1 MPKKLFQQIHLCKE
15 NRWFKEKKLKDNK
28 KAIVY
33 ILISAIAFT
42 MMSTVVKLAKDIP
55 TYEKVF
61 FRNIINLA
69 IAIYILSRDKI
80 SFWGEKP
87 NRKYLFIRGVLGLM
101 GVVCNFYAV
110 TKMNLAD
117 ASMLFNLTP
126 FFVTL
131 FAFFFLGEK
140 ILKVEWI
147 SLFSAFLAVLMV
159 IKPQFN
165 ISIIGG
171 IVGVIGA
178 ACAGGAYTL
187 VSHINKKE
195 NPSTIIFYFT
205 FVSVI
210 FTLPMMIY
218 KFVKPTLLELMLLVL
233 TGVFASL
240 GQYMV
245 TLAYKYGKPSEVAIY
260 NYTSIIFAML
270 IGFVIWKELPDIWSL
285 LGGFILILTG
295 VNLYIQK
302 RKKLIA

>member
-1 MPKKLFQQIHLCKE
+1 M
-15 NRWFKEKKLKDNK
+15 KDNQ

-33 ILISAIAFT
+33 ILISALAFT
-42 MMSTVVKLAKDIP
+42 LMSTVVKLAKDIP

-61 FRNIINLA
+61 FRNIINLI
-69 IAIYILSRDKI
+69 IAVNILKRDKI
-80 SFWGEKP
+80 SFFGEKK
-87 NRKYLFIRGVLGLM
+87 NRKYLVIRGVLGLL

-110 TKMNLAD
+110 TQMNLSD

-131 FAFFFLGEK
+131 FAIFFLGER
-140 ILKVEWI
+140 ILKIEYI
-147 SLFSAFLAVLMV
+147 SLISAFIAVLLV

-165 ISIIGG
+165 MGIIGG
-171 IVGVIGA
+171 VVGIIGA

-195 NPSTIIFYFT
+195 NPVTIVFYFT

-210 FTLPMMIY
+210 LMTPFMIFN
-218 KFVKPTLLELMLLVL
+218 FVKPNMIELLLLILV
-233 TGVFASL
+233 GIFASV
-240 GQYMV
+240 GQFMV

-260 NYTSIIFAML
+260 NYTSIVFAIA
-270 IGFVIWKELPDIWSL
+270 IGFGIWKEVPDKWSIF
-285 LGGFILILTG
+285 GSIILIGTG

-302 RKKLIA
+302 RKVLINFK